1 MQGTQMTRASV
12 NTFGY
17 GMVPCNVQYIHCGSQ
32 LMCTVCICVYVV
44 YSTCTHNLYM
54 AVWTSLHL
62 FLLPFQTNHPMKPA
76 MCCSHLLYTRH
87 MNVLQLFSQKI
98 NAFS

>member
-17 GMVPCNVQYIHCGSQ
+17 GMVPCNVQHIHCGSQ

-44 YSTCTHNLYM
+44 GVVRSGE
-54 AVWTSLHL
+54 
-62 FLLPFQTNHPMKPA
+62 PA
-76 MCCSHLLYTRH
+76 MFRCCRITIDG
-87 MNVLQLFSQKI
+87 KD
-98 NAFS
+98 

>member
-17 GMVPCNVQYIHCGSQ
+17 DMVPCNVQYIHCGSQ

-44 YSTCTHNLYM
+44 GMVRSGE
-54 AVWTSLHL
+54 
-62 FLLPFQTNHPMKPA
+62 PA
-76 MCCSHLLYTRH
+76 ML
-87 MNVLQLFSQKI
+87 
-98 NAFS
+98 